1 MPSKTETVAAHTQT
15 ELKGSSANDSSSAA
29 DTADA
34 IANDG
39 EYIVIVQYDSTGEN
53 VEGYAAIP
61 NSEFK
66 AVILDAA
73 ENGHKN
79 ALATYQ
85 NDEGN
90 FQIAESQYEGVIY
103 TSLVLIIAVLFM
115 CLGAIA
121 SRTLLKSFER

>member
-1 MPSKTETVAAHTQT
+1 MPNKTETVAAHTQT
-15 ELKGSSANDSSSAA
+15 ELKGSNANDSSSAA
-29 DTADA
+29 DAADA

-39 EYIVIVQYDSTGEN
+39 EYIVIIEYDSAGEN

-61 NSEFK
+61 NAEFK

-121 SRTLLKSFER
+121 SRTLLRSFER